1 MLKTS
6 YAIFKSD
13 PEYSR
18 DSTLSLCEITL
29 NNLMNEGEIDERDF
43 LDRVNLLNGMPFLTP
58 VFRLKSS
65 VFGLL
70 TPDFQLRTFFSSD
83 FRLPT
88 SDLSILILKH

>member
-1 MLKTS
+1 MIKTL
-6 YAIFKSD
+6 A
-13 PEYSR
+13 
-18 DSTLSLCEITL
+18 
-29 NNLMNEGEIDERDF
+29 
-43 LDRVNLLNGMPFLTP
+43 MPFLTP